1 MTPLRPPSSSGT
13 PWWPIAIVV
22 VIIVALFGAWRAGLF
37 GGDRDILP
45 SRPGAST
52 DAPAT
57 PGSGAQDAAPPA
69 VPPAPGVPPVD
80 PSQASSEE
88 QAAAEAAR
96 EGPRYPVP
104 ALGEEERRRAPLP
117 EPGIASDPP
126 LAEALS
132 SFGDRNTLT
141 GLFSLQD
148 IARRFVV
155 TVDNLPREI
164 VPSQASIVRRVPG
177 PLEVEPT
184 EDGFELQPS
193 NYQRYQPFLRFAE
206 AMDPAAVARLYV
218 RFYPLFQYE
227 YQQLGYPDGHF
238 NDRVIA
244 AIDDMLAAPTPQ
256 GPIRLVQPKVL
267 YKFADPQLESLSA
280 GQKIM
285 IRIGPDNA
293 RRLRAV
299 LIRLRDELTT
309 LGN

>member
-148 IARRFVV
+148 IARRFVI

-164 VPSQASIVRRVPG
+164 IPSQGSIVRRVPG
-177 PLEVEPT
+177 PLEVEPAD
-184 EDGFELQPS
+184 DGFELQAS

-206 AMDPAAVARLYV
+206 SMDPAAIGRLYV

>member
-1 MTPLRPPSSSGT
+1 
-13 PWWPIAIVV
+13 
-22 VIIVALFGAWRAGLF
+22 
-37 GGDRDILP
+37 
-45 SRPGAST
+45 
-52 DAPAT
+52 
-57 PGSGAQDAAPPA
+57 
-69 VPPAPGVPPVD
+69 
-80 PSQASSEE
+80 
-88 QAAAEAAR
+88 
-96 EGPRYPVP
+96 
-104 ALGEEERRRAPLP
+104 
-117 EPGIASDPP
+117 
-126 LAEALS
+126 
-132 SFGDRNTLT
+132 
-141 GLFSLQD
+141 
-148 IARRFVV
+148 
-155 TVDNLPREI
+155 
-164 VPSQASIVRRVPG
+164 PG
-177 PLEVEPT
+177 PLEVEPAD
-184 EDGFELQPS
+184 DGFELQAS

-206 AMDPAAVARLYV
+206 SMDPAAIGRLYV

-299 LIRLRDELTT
+299 LNRLRDELTT